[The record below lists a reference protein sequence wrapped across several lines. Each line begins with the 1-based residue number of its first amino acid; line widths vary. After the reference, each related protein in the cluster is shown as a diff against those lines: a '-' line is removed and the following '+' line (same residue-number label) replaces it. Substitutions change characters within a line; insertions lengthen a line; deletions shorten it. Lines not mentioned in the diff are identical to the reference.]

1 MFKYIAIC
9 SSSLFI
15 IFNFKDVNA
24 WQHEIA
30 IGYGNGKE
38 IEQNYRNNGIV
49 LTGKLYKFPKIDDT
63 LYITIDATLA
73 NIHANTKEHN
83 QITTIA
89 LFPAGRA
96 YFADPTLHT
105 IRPYLQASFGPTYLS
120 SRTLGNRTQG
130 SHFAFQTAFEMG
142 TEIGNQL
149 HSYDINL
156 RMIHICNAGLSHP
169 NQGINLVP
177 ILSLGYQF

>member
-1 MFKYIAIC
+1 MFKYIAIYVI
-9 SSSLFI
+9 SLFLI
-15 IFNFKDVNA
+15 INFSIVYA

-38 IEQNYRNNGIV
+38 IEQSYRNSGVV

-63 LYITIDATLA
+63 LYISIDATLA
-73 NIHANTKEHN
+73 TIHAATKEN
-83 QITTIA
+83 TQITTIA

-96 YFADPTLHT
+96 YFADPTLHS
-105 IRPYLQASFGPTYLS
+105 IRPYIQASFGPTYLS
-120 SRTLGNRTQG
+120 NRTLGNRTQG
-130 SHFAFQTAFEMG
+130 SNFAFQTAFEMG
-142 TEIGNQL
+142 VEVGNQL

-156 RMIHICNAGLSHP
+156 RMMHICNAGLFHP